1 MLADRDEHP
10 NGKKEK
16 LAGDAYK
23 MKLLEASDK
32 GYELTM
38 IGMSLK
44 MTFYLT
50 T

>member
-10 NGKKEK
+10 NGKKK
-16 LAGDAYK
+16 SAGDAYK

-50 T
+50 M